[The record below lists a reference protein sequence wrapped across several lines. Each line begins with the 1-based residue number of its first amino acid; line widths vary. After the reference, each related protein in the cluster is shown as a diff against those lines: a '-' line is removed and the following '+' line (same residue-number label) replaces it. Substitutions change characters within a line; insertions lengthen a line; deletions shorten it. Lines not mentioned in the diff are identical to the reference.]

1 MLSMLGCGSQPMY
14 GPCESG
20 DKCGGEADGCFR
32 LRFTRSDG
40 SEGDG
45 NLCTRRCGSDADCPG
60 MGACLALAGD
70 PDANFICLETCSGDE
85 TCFEGQSCTLVSGAS
100 VDRAC
105 LP

>member
-1 MLSMLGCGSQPMY
+1 
-14 GPCESG
+14 
-20 DKCGGEADGCFR
+20 
-32 LRFTRSDG
+32 
-40 SEGDG
+40 
-45 NLCTRRCGSDADCPG
+45 